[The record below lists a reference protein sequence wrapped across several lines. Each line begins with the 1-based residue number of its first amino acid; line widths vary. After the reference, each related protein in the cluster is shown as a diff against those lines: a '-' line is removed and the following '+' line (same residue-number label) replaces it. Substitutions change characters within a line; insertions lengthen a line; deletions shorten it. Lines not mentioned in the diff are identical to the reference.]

1 MPGPLWRQGGLF
13 GDDEEE
19 DEGPVGGGSS
29 ANASQA
35 RSALFG
41 DGSDDGALCT
51 PVRARAAAGVVTPLT
66 VGLCCVVAEGDLFG
80 GGGKKKGAA
89 GLFGDSD
96 DEAAE

>member
-1 MPGPLWRQGGLF
+1 MPLLSSAPSDYAGSLWRQGGLF

-19 DEGPVGGGSS
+19 EDEGPVGAGSS

-51 PVRARAAAGVVTPLT
+51 PIRVRAAAGFVLSLT
-66 VGLCCVVAEGDLFG
+66 SGCVVSGRG
-80 GGGKKKGAA
+80 
-89 GLFGDSD
+89 
-96 DEAAE
+96 